1 MSSFGQSEWL
11 WQSGQA
17 GRAVTPGW
25 VLALTEMP
33 PVLHLMFAEKSAIMQ
48 NISVLAKQHHPW
60 KSCSDGK
67 ILTVLSKFISV
78 FSVFHGDS
86 ISFSH

>member
-25 VLALTEMP
+25 VPALTEMP
-33 PVLHLMFAEKSAIMQ
+33 PVFHLMFAEKSAIMQ
-48 NISVLAKQHHPW
+48 NISVLAK
-60 KSCSDGK
+60 
-67 ILTVLSKFISV
+67 
-78 FSVFHGDS
+78 
-86 ISFSH
+86 